1 MKAMIISNL
10 KPAAMLQQLWYLATC
25 NSIWASNYDAQVQ
38 LSTKQQVIGCV
49 QGNIRLQGI
58 SRVRKLEHRNTDSN
72 RSTGGNKYYKSKIGR
87 KGEMLAWKTLPKVQP
102 TIGSTLASTQR
113 PYPRRSKTLEEHR
126 MHYLILRQKIGHD
139 ACMMYDMAKMRCN

>member
-1 MKAMIISNL
+1 MIISNI
-10 KPAAMLQQLWYLATC
+10 KQAAILQHLWYLTTR
-25 NSIWASNYDAQVQ
+25 NSTGASDYDPQVQ

-87 KGEMLAWKTLPKVQP
+87 KGGDARLKTLPKFH
-102 TIGSTLASTQR
+102 
-113 PYPRRSKTLEEHR
+113 RRSGRHS
-126 MHYLILRQKIGHD
+126 HQLIG
-139 ACMMYDMAKMRCN
+139 

>member
-1 MKAMIISNL
+1 MIISINRH
-10 KPAAMLQQLWYLATC
+10 AAILQQLWYMTTRD
-25 NSIWASNYDAQVQ
+25 STRASEFDAQVQ

-87 KGEMLAWKTLPKVQP
+87 RGICSPGNIAEGSSEDRGLAH
-102 TIGSTLASTQR
+102 INSTALSAKKQNT
-113 PYPRRSKTLEEHR
+113 RRTPDAIFNTTAEDR
-126 MHYLILRQKIGHD
+126 HD
-139 ACMMYDMAKMRCN
+139 ACMMHDMARCDAIRSY